1 MIDNVLT
8 TPTDSIMTDNITNSA
23 KYKCVL
29 LSHKDTDVL
38 TLSSAKQMLPIDFP
52 PIETADLCSLKNDS
66 DMLEVITEKI
76 LNNKSNDGADDI
88 DAAPQT
94 VILVRL
100 LGRGVPGFQHLLDH
114 VQKDPDWYHLI
125 VVSGIPGSF
134 EPDL

>member
-1 MIDNVLT
+1 MATCASDSMIDNVLT
-8 TPTDSIMTDNITNSA
+8 TPTDSIMTNNITNSA

-76 LNNKSNDGADDI
+76 LNNKSNDGADDD

-94 VILVRL
+94 VILV
-100 LGRGVPGFQHLLDH
+100 
-114 VQKDPDWYHLI
+114 
-125 VVSGIPGSF
+125 
-134 EPDL
+134 